1 MKVVKCLLPILLI
14 GLIIFGIG
22 CSGMDKTDI
31 GEVIT
36 NELDLLKNLD
46 SDTTLKYISYREL
59 FPDAEN
65 NDQLSDRITEVFSL
79 FFKDFDY
86 KILSIDVNQ
95 KNHSATADLRLTTLD
110 AQALA
115 RDYTSALLKKDIM
128 DAAENTEN
136 TNETGLS
143 LEERYTVLSELLKD
157 TEYDTVQHE
166 CSIELSST
174 EDDTWEIKR
183 TYSLENDLVG
193 NLMTY
198 LSDPDILSPD
208 ETLNVYLKTLKEM
221 DLNQMNNYLGL
232 ENSFSDSDTA
242 KQEIALALAGKIHSS
257 FDYEIVSTDVSGYHA
272 QVHTKITTFDSDA
285 ILRDYQDQIDQ
296 YLSTSKAVIDGQENR
311 YQKSFDILLKCIQK
325 TTETRNSAVTF
336 HLINDGVSWKLEDNS
351 LELGN
356 AILGTLTQAPSE
368 EEDFTDSDQTDEES
382 EEDDY
387 SDSYSYDDY

>member
-22 CSGMDKTDI
+22 CSGIDKTDI
-31 GEVIT
+31 EEVIT

-86 KILSIDVNQ
+86 KILSIDVDQ

-115 RDYTSALLKKDIM
+115 RDYASALLKKDIM

-136 TNETGLS
+136 TNKTGLS

-221 DLNQMNNYLGL
+221 NLHQMSNYLGL

-242 KQEIALALAGKIHSS
+242 KQEIALALAEKIHSS
-257 FDYEIVSTDVSGYHA
+257 FDYEIVSTDISGYNA
-272 QVHTKITTFDSDA
+272 QVQTKITTFDSDA
-285 ILRDYQDQIDQ
+285 ILEDYQEQIEQ
-296 YLSTSKAVIDGQENR
+296 YLSTSEAVIDGQEKR
-311 YQKSFDILLKCIQK
+311 YQKSFDILLECIQK
-325 TTETRNSAVTF
+325 NENTRSSSVTF
-336 HLINDGVSWKLEDNS
+336 HLINDGVAWKLEDNS
-351 LELGN
+351 LDLGN

-368 EEDFTDSDQTDEES
+368 EEDFTDSYWTDEES
-382 EEDDY
+382 DASDY
-387 SDSYSYDDY
+387 SESYSYDDY